1 VVQQIYQQAD
11 EETML
16 KVVLNAAEIR
26 EIAR

>member
-11 EETML
+11 AETML